1 METEN
6 TNINKFSWQRVYHYG
21 MLYKSNIQNQ
31 LLVVTIILVLAY
43 LCLLPCREF
52 ESEGAFAYYSLIA
65 VLVSY
70 CTFSGALIFSRR
82 DDSLMTQVPAKISEK
97 TAFLLGYSL
106 VVVPLFVIIVWYLFN
121 FIGGLFI
128 ENGNIESAIKKMV
141 RIKYDINITTQMTV
155 ATYINSICQTA
166 AMILSVLFVVIKSI
180 KNRFIKGLLTP
191 LILLL
196 VLGIIGGIYG
206 VVAAISGMELG
217 FDTDDPNGFANL
229 IVGKVTTMGYI
240 VDIIFVAYCVFIG
253 YSIYRHNKTHQVA

>member
-43 LCLLPCREF
+43 LRLLPCRNF
-52 ESEGAFAYYSLIA
+52 ESEGSFAYYSIIA
-65 VLVSY
+65 VVVSY

-106 VVVPLFVIIVWYLFN
+106 VVVPMLVILVWCLFN

-128 ENGNIESAIKKMV
+128 ENGNIESAVKKMV
-141 RIKYDINITTQMTV
+141 RIRYDINITTQMTI
-155 ATYINSICQTA
+155 ATYINSICQTT
-166 AMILSVLFVVIKSI
+166 AMILSVLFVVIKSN

-191 LILLL
+191 LILYLI
-196 VLGIIGGIYG
+196 LGIIGGIYG
-206 VVAAISGMELG
+206 VVATITEMDLG
-217 FDTDDPNGFANL
+217 FNPDDPNGFADL

-240 VDIIFVAYCVFIG
+240 VDIFFVAYCVFIG
-253 YSIYRHNKTHQVA
+253 YAIYRHNKTHQVA